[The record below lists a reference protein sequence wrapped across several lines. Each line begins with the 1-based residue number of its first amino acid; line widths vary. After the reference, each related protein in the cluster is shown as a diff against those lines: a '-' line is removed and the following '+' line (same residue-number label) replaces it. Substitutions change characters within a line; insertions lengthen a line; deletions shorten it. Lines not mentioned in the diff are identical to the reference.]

1 MITVTISETNGK
13 RKWSHRARTKDAM
26 TAITPDVTV
35 TGHIWKPMWQKGIRW
50 NVKGSA
56 VTVTLHNSSL

>member
-1 MITVTISETNGK
+1 MVTPRPDKGRND
-13 RKWSHRARTKDAM
+13 RHH
-26 TAITPDVTV
+26 PDVTV